1 MVRTSALAF
10 SLPWGPTIVHE
21 VLRALNHIQAAGVI
35 ESCAIGGAIGA
46 TYYLEAFPTED
57 IDVFVVLSPPAS
69 GAELLLSLAPIY
81 DALKAQ
87 GGIVEKEYVRFDAWP
102 VQILTDANPLIA
114 EAIREAV
121 PVDFDGIPTRV
132 FTAEHLCAIALQTGR
147 PKDYLRV
154 QMFLDQGQVDRVKL
168 QALAQ
173 SHGLRER
180 LRTMM
185 ALQSQARRNDP

>member
-1 MVRTSALAF
+1 M
-10 SLPWGPTIVHE
+10 HE
-21 VLRALNHIQAAGVI
+21 ALRALNHIQSAGVI
-35 ESCAIGGAIGA
+35 ESYAIGGAIGA

-57 IDVFVVLSPPAS
+57 IDVFVFLPPPAP
-69 GAELLLSLAPIY
+69 GAGLLLSLTPIY

-87 GGIVEKEYVRFDAWP
+87 GGIVDKEYVRFGAWP

-121 PVDFDGIPTRV
+121 PVDFDGIPTRI

-168 QALAQ
+168 EVLAA

-180 LRTMM
+180 LRTMA
-185 ALQSQARRNDP
+185 ALQSRARREDP